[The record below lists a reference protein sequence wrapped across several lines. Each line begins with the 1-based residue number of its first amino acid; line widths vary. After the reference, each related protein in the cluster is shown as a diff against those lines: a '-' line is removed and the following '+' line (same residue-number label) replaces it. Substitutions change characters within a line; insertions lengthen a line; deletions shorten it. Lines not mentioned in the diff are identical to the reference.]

1 MKKELTIVERAKAPT
16 PRFFKKLRNI
26 GLILG
31 ALGGA
36 IVTAPV
42 SLPAI
47 VATVAGY
54 IGLAGGVIT
63 SVSQLAVHDEKP
75 SVKRKENG
83 NN

>member
-1 MKKELTIVERAKAPT
+1 MKKEMTIVERAKAPT

-42 SLPAI
+42 ALPAI

-63 SVSQLAVHDEKP
+63 SVSQLAVHGETP
-75 SVKRKENG
+75 ARKKK
-83 NN
+83 